1 MSAEARKGQEPRAV
15 QFLQALSRPMI
26 FLLLLQL
33 MGGMMLMPHRAFF
46 PIYVQDLGYGAA
58 QISMLSAMGMAL
70 ALLASLVG
78 GTLSDRL
85 GRKWTLLLGNVGF
98 AVGGLLYLT
107 PRLGWIG
114 LLWGVSGFCMGLHT
128 LGSQSYLVD
137 AAPAAYL
144 GLSAAL
150 YNWGYTLGGAL
161 SSPVLGYLLD
171 RWNYGAFGGSL
182 TAFAMLAVAINA
194 LYLPRLRAPT
204 DLDGAERSAAGPR
217 ALFGYGA
224 LARRPIVVLLVAMR
238 FLPTLAYGVATV
250 FLPLLLD
257 RAGASKTVIAAY
269 VTVSQAVASLAQVI
283 AGRAADRWGGKWPT
297 VLVYAALAASTLG
310 TGLFAGSLWGV
321 FSFGTAAAAA
331 AWSLSTLLPGWVAN
345 VTVAA
350 ERGRV
355 LGWIHLW
362 WNVAMMLGSMLGGAL
377 YGRLPGLPFVLTG
390 ALNAFSVPLALV
402 FYRAA
407 KGPVPSSDRRSPGT
421 GP

>member
-1 MSAEARKGQEPRAV
+1 VNAERGEKQAPRAV
-15 QFLQALSRPMI
+15 QFLRALSRPMI

-78 GTLSDRL
+78 GTLSDRI

-98 AVGGLLYLT
+98 GLAGLLYLT

-114 LLWGVSGFCMGLHT
+114 LLWGVGSFCMGLHT

-161 SSPVLGYLLD
+161 SSPALGYLLD
-171 RWNYGAFGGSL
+171 RWNYGAFGSAV
-182 TAFAMLAVAINA
+182 TTFAMLAVAINV
-194 LYLPRLRAPT
+194 LYLPRLRAPV
-204 DLDGAERSAAGPR
+204 DLDGAAHGAASPR
-217 ALFGYGA
+217 ALFGYA
-224 LARRPIVVLLVAMR
+224 TLARRPIVVLLVAMR

-250 FLPLLLD
+250 FLPLLLAD
-257 RAGASKTVIAAY
+257 AGASKTVVAAY
-269 VTVSQAVASLAQVI
+269 VTVSQAVASLAQVVV
-283 AGRAADRWGGKWPT
+283 GRAADRWGGRWPT
-297 VLVYAALAASTLG
+297 VLVYAALIASTLG
-310 TGLFAGSLWGV
+310 TGLLARSLWGV
-321 FSFGTAAAAA
+321 FAFGTAAAAA
-331 AWSLSTLLPGWVAN
+331 AWSLSTLLPGWVAH
-345 VTVAA
+345 VTMAA

-377 YGRLPGLPFVLTG
+377 YDRLPGFAFLLTG
-390 ALNAFSVPLALV
+390 ALNVFSVPLAFV

-407 KGPVPSSDRRSPGT
+407 KGPVPGDLRSLEGT

>member
-1 MSAEARKGQEPRAV
+1 VSAEALKPRAAR
-15 QFLQALSRPMI
+15 FLQALSRPMI

-78 GTLSDRL
+78 GTLSDRI

-98 AVGGLLYLT
+98 GLGGLLYLT

-114 LLWGVSGFCMGLHT
+114 LLWGVGSFCMGLHT

-137 AAPAAYL
+137 AAPSAYL

-161 SSPVLGYLLD
+161 SSPALGYLLD
-171 RWNYGAFGGSL
+171 RWDYRAFGSAV
-182 TAFAMLAVAINA
+182 TAFALLAVAVTA
-194 LYLPRLRAPT
+194 LYLPRLRPPA
-204 DLDGAERSAAGPR
+204 DLDGAARSAASPR
-217 ALFGYGA
+217 ALFGYAA

-250 FLPLLLD
+250 FLPLLLAD
-257 RAGASKTVIAAY
+257 AGASKTVVAAY
-269 VTVSQAVASLAQVI
+269 VTVSQAVASLAQVV

-297 VLVYAALAASTLG
+297 VLVYAALVASALG
-310 TGLFAGSLWGV
+310 TGLLAGSLWGV
-321 FSFGTAAAAA
+321 FVFGTAAAAA
-331 AWSLSTLLPGWVAN
+331 AWSLSTLLPGWVAQ

-377 YGRLPGLPFVLTG
+377 YGRFPGLPFLLTG
-390 ALNAFSVPLALV
+390 ALNVFSVPLTVV
-402 FYRAA
+402 FYRVA
-407 KGPVPSSDRRSPGT
+407 KGPALRGPVPLEGT

>member
-1 MSAEARKGQEPRAV
+1 
-15 QFLQALSRPMI
+15 MI

-46 PIYVQDLGYGAA
+46 PLYVQELGYGAA

-70 ALLASLVG
+70 AMLASLVG

-107 PRLGWIG
+107 PRLGWVG

-137 AAPAAYL
+137 AAPSAYF
-144 GLSAAL
+144 GLSTAL

-161 SSPVLGYLLD
+161 SSPVLGYVLD

-182 TAFAMLAVAINA
+182 TAFAVLAVAINA
-194 LYLPRLRAPT
+194 LYLPRLRVPA

-257 RAGASKTVIAAY
+257 RAGASKTVVAAY

-283 AGRAADRWGGKWPT
+283 AGRAADRWGGRWPT

-321 FSFGTAAAAA
+321 FIFGTAAAAA
-331 AWSLSTLLPGWVAN
+331 AWSLSTLLPGWVAH

-390 ALNAFSVPLALV
+390 ALNAFSVPLTLV

-407 KGPVPSSDRRSPGT
+407 KGPVPGDLRSLEGT